1 MPPLESTL
9 QTHDGLDLVGIHHLR
24 SSCRG
29 RVAIV
34 HGYAEHCRRY
44 DAVVAALDAAGY
56 ECHLLDL
63 RGHGHSGGVRGFVPR
78 FGDYLDDLERFLAR
92 IEEVQPAARE
102 RGAVPRIL
110 LGHSL
115 GGLIALDFVLTHPD
129 AFDLLAVSSP
139 FLKPTQEVP
148 RLKAGLA
155 AIASHLAPTLL
166 TPSEIDSRGLS
177 HDAAVV
183 AAYDHDPLVFK
194 TFNAHWFFEVQRAQE
209 EVFEGAGAIRL
220 PVLVLLGGADPI
232 ADPERGQALFARLG
246 STDKHLEVYQGF
258 LHEVFNETGRER
270 VVSDLLA
277 WLGNRTPALP
287 ALPLQ
292 TPPLASPPPA
302 R

>member
-9 QTHDGLDLVGIHHLR
+9 RTHDGLDLVGIHHLR
-24 SSCRG
+24 PSCRG
-29 RVAIV
+29 RVVIV
-34 HGYAEHCRRY
+34 HGYAEHCGRY
-44 DAVVAALDAAGY
+44 DELVAALDAAGY

-63 RGHGHSGGVRGFVPR
+63 RGHGRSGGVRGFVPR
-78 FGDYLDDLERFLAR
+78 FGDYLADFERFLAR

-102 RGAVPRIL
+102 RGTVPRVL

-115 GGLIALDFVLTHPD
+115 GGLFALDFVLTHPD
-129 AFDLLAVSSP
+129 AFDVLAVSSP
-139 FLKPTQEVP
+139 FLKPAMDIP
-148 RLKAGLA
+148 WLKASLA
-155 AIASHLAPTLL
+155 ALASKLAPTLL

-177 HDAAVV
+177 HDAAIV

-209 EVFEGAGAIRL
+209 EVFAGAAAIRL
-220 PVLVLLGGADPI
+220 PVLFLLGGADPI
-232 ADPERGQALFARLG
+232 ADPERSRAVFARLG
-246 STDKHLEVYQGF
+246 STDKHLAVYQGF

-277 WLGNRTPALP
+277 WLGERTPALS
-287 ALPLQ
+287 PLQ
-292 TPPLASPPPA
+292 PAVSPPPA